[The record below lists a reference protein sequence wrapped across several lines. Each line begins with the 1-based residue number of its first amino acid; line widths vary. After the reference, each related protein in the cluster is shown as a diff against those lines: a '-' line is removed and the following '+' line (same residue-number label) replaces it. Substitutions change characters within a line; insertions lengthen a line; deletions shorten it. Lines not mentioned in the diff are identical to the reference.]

1 MLDRKRTLI
10 TQVVNKSKGRGLQ
23 CLLHLAPSS
32 QGNQDRFKYLVL
44 APILSGESRCTGVTG
59 YGGKARDVK
68 YLNTVCSQ
76 HQKEDRGG
84 WRRKHNGGR
93 EVTERGKDDRNKETD
108 K

>member
-1 MLDRKRTLI
+1 MPDRKRTLI

-32 QGNQDRFKYLVL
+32 QGNQDRLKYLVL

-59 YGGKARDVK
+59 YGGMTRDVK

-76 HQKEDRGG
+76 HQKG
-84 WRRKHNGGR
+84 NGG
-93 EVTERGKDDRNKETD
+93 
-108 K
+108 